1 MRKYGQILPSMHPK
15 CPLSYAPQILIVFMH
30 KQHYVS
36 LYIIFPPTIYIH
48 THTHVAMA
56 ASFCQQVRAKQLI
69 LTHFS
74 QRYKCAGD
82 AVGPGDES
90 VEKLVA
96 EARDA
101 LGSATVTASVSAAED
116 LKTYCIPAKK

>member
-1 MRKYGQILPSMHPK
+1 M
-15 CPLSYAPQILIVFMH
+15 
-30 KQHYVS
+30 
-36 LYIIFPPTIYIH
+36 
-48 THTHVAMA
+48 HTHVAMA

-96 EARDA
+96 EA

-116 LKTYCIPAKK
+116 LKMYCIPANR